1 MDPASQYKENLVI
14 SFRPI
19 ATSVLCVAIFSSLGA
34 AQDLSKYHDFEFGM
48 SIESVAKLASIN
60 PSGVKTIHQ
69 RPELIQKLDCEAHG
83 YFDASPKVSSVRN
96 IRFDF
101 YNGELFKIV
110 ATYDNAQTKGL
121 TADDL
126 VESLSTLYGQA
137 ERPQESIIVS
147 GFQTYSDS
155 QPVLARWENAQYSYN
170 LFRSSYGMSFGLVAF
185 AKTLESTANASN
197 QEAERLD
204 KLEAP
209 ARENARQ
216 KKQEEDD
223 QASQEK
229 ARLINKPKFQP

>member
-1 MDPASQYKENLVI
+1 VLT
-14 SFRPI
+14 FRTI
-19 ATSVLCVAIFSSLGA
+19 ATSVLCVVIFSSPGA
-34 AQDLSKYHDFEFGM
+34 AQDLSKYRDFEFGM
-48 SIESVAKLASIN
+48 SIESVAKFAAMN

-69 RPELIQKLDCEAHG
+69 RPELIQKLDWEVYG
-83 YFDASPKVSSVRN
+83 YFDVSPKVNSVRN

-126 VESLSTLYGQA
+126 IESLSALYGQA
-137 ERPQESIIVS
+137 ERPQTSIVVS
-147 GFQTYSDS
+147 GFQTYNDS
-155 QPVLARWENAQYSYN
+155 QQVLARWENEQYSYN
-170 LFRSSYGMSFGLVAF
+170 LFRFSYGMSFGLVAF
-185 AKTLESTANASN
+185 AKSIDSIANASN

-209 ARENARQ
+209 ARESARQ
-216 KKQEEDD
+216 KKEEEDK